1 MQQCSL
7 DVLNRQQEHL
17 SIMNR
22 KAGII
27 VSLILLGI
35 VDALIPLPII
45 GLILLYVI
53 MERPA
58 WFLDAVREIYRE

>member
-1 MQQCSL
+1 
-7 DVLNRQQEHL
+7 
-17 SIMNR
+17 MNR

-58 WFLDAVREIYRE
+58 WFLEAVREIYRE

>member
-1 MQQCSL
+1 
-7 DVLNRQQEHL
+7 
-17 SIMNR
+17 MNR
-22 KAGII
+22 KTGII

>member
-1 MQQCSL
+1 
-7 DVLNRQQEHL
+7 
-17 SIMNR
+17 MNR
-22 KAGII
+22 KTGII

-58 WFLDAVREIYRE
+58 WFLEAVREIYRE

>member
-1 MQQCSL
+1 
-7 DVLNRQQEHL
+7 
-17 SIMNR
+17 MNR
-22 KAGII
+22 KTGII

-35 VDALIPLPII
+35 ADALIPLPII

>member
-1 MQQCSL
+1 
-7 DVLNRQQEHL
+7 
-17 SIMNR
+17 MNR

-35 VDALIPLPII
+35 ADALIPLPII

>member
-1 MQQCSL
+1 
-7 DVLNRQQEHL
+7 
-17 SIMNR
+17 MNR

-53 MERPA
+53 MDRPA
-58 WFLDAVREIYRE
+58 WFLDIVRDIYRE